1 MKSLKGKVMNKLQI
15 VMINGKWIINYL
27 YNQ

>member
-1 MKSLKGKVMNKLQI
+1 MKLLKGKVMNKLQI

>member
-1 MKSLKGKVMNKLQI
+1 MKLLKGKVMNKLQN